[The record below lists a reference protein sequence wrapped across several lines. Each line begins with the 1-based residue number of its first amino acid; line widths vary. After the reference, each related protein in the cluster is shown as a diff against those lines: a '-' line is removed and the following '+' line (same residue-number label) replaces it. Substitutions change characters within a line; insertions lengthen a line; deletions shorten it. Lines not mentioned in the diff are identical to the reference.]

1 MTDPSALLVQEY
13 YGRRALVLGG
23 SGFIG
28 GALARRLVTLGAHVT
43 LTATGQATAQWVT
56 DIAGRAQ
63 VEIADLRDRA
73 RLENLVPGQDFIFN
87 FAGVSG
93 AVRSNTRPAED
104 LEINGQGVLNVLEAC
119 REANPT
125 VRLIF
130 PGSRLQYGVPLALP
144 VDETHPMRP
153 TSIYGA
159 HKLLGEVYHHLYHH
173 HYGLRTTVLRIS
185 NPYGFSHPPAEG
197 AEYNV
202 VSRFIHAALAD
213 QVLEIFGE
221 GQQRRDYIHIDDV
234 VEAVLR
240 TALTEAMVG
249 QSYNLGAGRPVPLIE
264 MAHLIVATVGRGR
277 VEQVPWPEQFK
288 IVETGDFYFSIAR
301 LTQALNWG
309 PRIELAEGV
318 RRSLGAGPKE
328 SVVS

>member
-1 MTDPSALLVQEY
+1 MTDPSVTLVQEF

-43 LTATGQATAQWVT
+43 LTATGPATAQRVV
-56 DIAGRAQ
+56 DLAERAQ
-63 VEIADLRDRA
+63 IEIADLCDRG
-73 RLENLVPGQDFIFN
+73 RLATLVPDQDFIFN

-93 AVRSNTRPAED
+93 AVQSNTRPAED
-104 LEINGQGVLNVLEAC
+104 LEVNGQGVLNLLEAC
-119 REANPT
+119 RELNSTA
-125 VRLIF
+125 RIIF
-130 PGSRLQYGVPLALP
+130 PGSRLQYGVPVYLP
-144 VDETHPMRP
+144 VDEAHPLRP
-153 TSIYGA
+153 ISIYGA
-159 HKLLGEVYHHLYHH
+159 HKLLGEVYHQLYHH
-173 HYGLRTTVLRIS
+173 NHGLRTTVLRIS

-202 VSRFIHAALAD
+202 VGRFIHAALAD
-213 QVLEIFGE
+213 QPLQVFGD
-221 GQQRRDYIHIDDV
+221 GRQQRDYLHIDDV

-249 QSYNLGAGRPVPLIE
+249 QAYNLGAGRPVPLIE
-264 MAHLIVATVGRGR
+264 MAQLIVSTIGRGR

-288 IVETGDFYFSIAR
+288 LVETGDFYFSIAR

-318 RRSLGAGPKE
+318 RRSLGTE
-328 SVVS
+328 R